1 MTTAFIAL
9 GANLGDRQAN
19 IARAVDMLADSEGIA
34 VGRLSRMIETSP
46 LSDADQPDYIDAVVC
61 VETELT
67 ASQLFGAMSS
77 IEDALGR
84 VRQQK
89 WGPRTIDLDL
99 LLCGDE
105 IIRTPTLTV
114 PHRSMHLRSFV
125 LDGMCDLAGDVIH
138 PVLKRSMNELA
149 ERLNGGN
156 FFLSPDHPQ
165 LISVA
170 GVIGVGKSTLARGL
184 AEALGCQ
191 MLPEAYDTNPYMP
204 EVYSGNTD
212 VALDSELYFLDSRIE
227 QLSKKIL
234 PAGMAAVADY
244 VLDKSLIYAASYL
257 SRDELQVFEQRY
269 RSALDGMAK
278 PVVVVYLTDKPEAC
292 LERVVNRNR
301 PYEQQLDLDTINN
314 LSDDYERL
322 FADWKRSPVIR
333 LDAGRFDCLDADQV
347 RAFADE
353 LRHYIWKSQE
363 K

>member
-19 IARAVDMLADSEGIA
+19 IARALDMLADCEDIA
-34 VGRLSRMIETSP
+34 VGRLSRMIETRP
-46 LSDADQPDYIDAVVC
+46 LGSDDQPAYINAVVR

-67 ASQLFGAMSS
+67 ATRLLAEMSS
-77 IEDALGR
+77 VEDALGR
-84 VRQQK
+84 VRDEK
-89 WGPRTIDLDL
+89 WAARTIDLDL
-99 LLCGDE
+99 LLYGDE
-105 IIRTPTLTV
+105 IIETPTLTV
-114 PHRSMHLRSFV
+114 PHDSMHLRSFV
-125 LDGMCDLAGDVIH
+125 LDGMCDLAEDLIH
-138 PVLKRSMNELA
+138 PVLSRSMNELG

-170 GVIGVGKSTLARGL
+170 GVIGVGKSTLAKGL

-234 PAGMAAVADY
+234 PPGMAAVADY
-244 VLDKSLIYAASYL
+244 VLDKSLIYAACYL

-269 RSALDGMAK
+269 RRVLDGMAK
-278 PVVVVYLTDKPEAC
+278 PVVVVYLKDRPEAC

-301 PYEQQLDLDTINN
+301 PYEQQLDLDTISS
-314 LSDDYERL
+314 LSDDYEQL
-322 FADWKRSPVIR
+322 FADWKQSPLIR
-333 LDAGRFDCLDADQV
+333 LDAGRFNCMDPNQV
-347 RAFADE
+347 SAFADE